1 MTRIRLLSAAALVG
15 ALVVGWTAAAS
26 AHVTID
32 PDQAEAGGFTILH
45 FQAPNESDTAST
57 AKLEI
62 AMPEGVVLPF
72 VLAEPVAGW
81 DVSVETAPLETPIET
96 DDGTV
101 TEAVSQVTFEG
112 GEIKPGEF
120 QLFNLE
126 VGPLPDEA
134 GTTLLFPAV
143 QTYSDGQE
151 VRWVAT
157 SAGGP
162 TGAGAPGSASG
173 PRECAPQLMT
183 PQRAAATTAATR
195 QRRPWE
201 SSASSSARWAWC
213 SAASHCLDP
222 ESTTAT

>member
-1 MTRIRLLSAAALVG
+1 MNRIRLTLGAAAVSTIVL
-15 ALVVGWTAAAS
+15 GWASSAS

-32 PDQAEAGGFTILH
+32 PDEAQAGGFSILH

-57 AKLEI
+57 TKLEI
-62 AMPEGVVLPF
+62 SMPEGVVLPF
-72 VLAEPVAGW
+72 VLAEPVPGW
-81 DVSVETAPLETPIET
+81 DVTVETAPLETPIET

-143 QTYSDGQE
+143 QTYSDGE
-151 VRWVAT
+151 VVRWVET
-157 SAGGP
+157 SQEGQPEPEHPAP
-162 TGAGAPGSASG
+162 HLNLVSATGA
-173 PRECAPQLMT
+173 ED
-183 PQRAAATTAATR
+183 
-195 QRRPWE
+195 
-201 SSASSSARWAWC
+201 
-213 SAASHCLDP
+213 AASDTGSGDD
-222 ESTTAT
+222 STAKTLGIIGIIVGAVGVVLGGIALSRSRKPTAT

>member
-32 PDQAEAGGFTILH
+32 PDHAEAGGFTILH
-45 FQAPNESDTAST
+45 FQVPNESDTAST
-57 AKLEI
+57 VKVEI
-62 AMPEGVVLPF
+62 AMPKGVILPT

-81 DVSVETAPLETPIET
+81 DVTVQTTPLETPIET

-101 TEAVSQVTFEG
+101 TEAVSVVTFEG

-120 QLFNLE
+120 QLFNLQ
-126 VGPLPDEA
+126 VGPLPDAA

-151 VRWVAT
+151 VRWVDVTQEGQPEPEHPAPHLDLVSATAADDTAT
-157 SAGGP
+157 SSGGSSDSTAKTLGIIGIVVGAAGVVLGGVALSRSQKP
-162 TGAGAPGSASG
+162 
-173 PRECAPQLMT
+173 
-183 PQRAAATTAATR
+183 
-195 QRRPWE
+195 
-201 SSASSSARWAWC
+201 
-213 SAASHCLDP
+213 
-222 ESTTAT
+222 TAT